1 MGDDRCCC
9 ACGNPTL
16 ADWEYCPECEDVEPP
31 DTIFPPPRETWVGWI
46 PWTGDPRP

>member
-16 ADWEYCPECEDVEPP
+16 ANGECCPNCEDPEPP
-31 DTIFPPPRETWVGWI
+31 DTMYPPRETWVGWI